1 MLCKKL
7 LSNNLS
13 NGVVQTA
20 TRMAELLQK
29 INYLN
34 AHLAQTTSMAKML
47 NNIVYKQFTW
57 LCSLDYTHCRCAKQN
72 SLAKT

>member
-13 NGVVQTA
+13 NDVVQTT

-29 INYLN
+29 ITYLN
-34 AHLAQTTSMAKML
+34 AHVAHTTSMAKML
-47 NNIVYKQFTW
+47 NNIAY
-57 LCSLDYTHCRCAKQN
+57 
-72 SLAKT
+72 

>member
-13 NGVVQTA
+13 NDVVQTT

-29 INYLN
+29 ITYLN
-34 AHLAQTTSMAKML
+34 VHVAPTQAWQK
-47 NNIVYKQFTW
+47 
-57 LCSLDYTHCRCAKQN
+57 C
-72 SLAKT
+72 